1 MLEWIA
7 MAAGVI
13 SAATLIGGLIA
24 GNIAPDW
31 RIWPAPPAK
40 SLESFAVWTLFRA
53 LNVAVLIVCLAQ
65 LARSV
70 VSDQIASLQILL
82 ALTAATAF
90 AAYLWTL
97 WALGRQA
104 TYCRAS
110 GLAQDGVY
118 AWSRNPQYATAIAAY
133 SALGLATA
141 SPAPIALAATLVA
154 VYALM
159 AIAEEPWLEAT
170 YGESYRTYRARVPRF
185 FNGRRLL
192 VEIVK
197 FVRPGHTPN
206 EKSAFASAARL
217 RRPRQ

>member
-1 MLEWIA
+1 MIEWIVL
-7 MAAGVI
+7 AAGI
-13 SAATLIGGLIA
+13 TSAAVLIGGLIA
-24 GNIAPDW
+24 GNIAPNW

-40 SLESFAVWTLFRA
+40 SLESFAVWTLFRT

-65 LARSV
+65 LARGIM
-70 VSDQIASLQILL
+70 SDQLVPPQMLL
-82 ALTAATAF
+82 ALAAAAAF

-97 WALGRQA
+97 WALGRNA

-110 GLAQDGVY
+110 GLAQEGVY

-141 SPAPIALAATLVA
+141 SPAPAALAAALVA

-159 AIAEEPWLEAT
+159 AIAEEPWLEAA

-185 FNGRRLL
+185 FDGRRLL
-192 VEIVK
+192 AEVVK
-197 FVRPGHTPN
+197 FLRPSRSHN
-206 EKSAFASAARL
+206 EKSAFASASRF
-217 RRPRQ
+217 RRPRP